1 MKKIGSLLVAVVAAL
16 AWAAPA
22 RAYYL
27 TLSGGTAGVIP
38 GGATNEFIAPG
49 FFPGPSIGGY
59 FGAQILVQ
67 TSGGAVP
74 DGVLVEVFGA
84 EAGFHNEF
92 NLGGGAV
99 FDHPGGTIIA
109 PNLGAP
115 LRSYLTTAVAPGL
128 LPFSFD
134 VNGDAASVFNGSNPD
149 DSGGKAGGANFFAS
163 CNPFGSTSGS
173 GGRYCNSVYV
183 FLDDGGAGPDNDHD
197 DLLVRLTVTGV
208 TPVPEPGTLALLA
221 LALLGAGIVTRRQ
234 RS

>member
-1 MKKIGSLLVAVVAAL
+1 VKRIGFLLVAVVAAL

-38 GGATNEFIAPG
+38 GGATNEFIATG
-49 FFPGPSIGGY
+49 LFSGPSIGGY
-59 FGAQILVQ
+59 FGAQILVHP
-67 TSGGAVP
+67 SGGAVP

-84 EAGFHNEF
+84 EAGFHNQF
-92 NLGGGAV
+92 NLGGGEV

-109 PNLGAP
+109 SDLGAP
-115 LRSYLTTAVAPGL
+115 LRSYFTAAVAPGP

-134 VNGDAASVFNGSNPD
+134 VNRNAASVFN
-149 DSGGKAGGANFFAS
+149 SGGKAGGANFFAS

-173 GGRYCNSVYV
+173 GGRSCNSVYA
-183 FLDDGGAGPDNDHD
+183 FLDDGGAGPDGDYD
-197 DLLVRLTVTGV
+197 DLLVRITVTGV
-208 TPVPEPGTLALLA
+208 TLVPEPGTLALLA
-221 LALLGAGIVTRRQ
+221 VALLGAGIVTRRK